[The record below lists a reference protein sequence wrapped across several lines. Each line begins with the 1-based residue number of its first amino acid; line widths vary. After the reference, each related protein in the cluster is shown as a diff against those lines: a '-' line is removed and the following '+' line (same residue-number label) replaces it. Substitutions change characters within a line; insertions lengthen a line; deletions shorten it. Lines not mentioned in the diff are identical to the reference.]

1 MVTLLSRLY
10 YNMDDN
16 GIGARLN
23 YDAKKFND
31 VKMDNVIQEMVQ
43 YYHIPQSENHSIVY
57 EPFLPLDI
65 NI

>member
-1 MVTLLSRLY
+1 
-10 YNMDDN
+10 MDDN

-43 YYHIPQSENHSIVY
+43 YYHISQPKNHSIVY
-57 EPFLPLDI
+57 EPFLPLDV